1 MANTI
6 KGFKINDQK
15 YGLNLTQIGSYIDSG
30 STEVEIASYID
41 AKIDE
46 NKGEI
51 PTPTP
56 TPTPVEPSTG
66 ATIAELISSDGA
78 KFDLKV
84 ANDGEL
90 YAVRQENVNKLVKP
104 TSETITKLEA
114 SLKVN
119 KDTPTNEIEEIKN
132 ALRGFYTYRFT
143 P

>member
-30 STEVEIASYID
+30 STEVEITSYID
-41 AKIDE
+41 TKIEE

-56 TPTPVEPSTG
+56 TPDTPTPTPSTG
-66 ATIAELISSDGA
+66 GTLAELISSDGA

-90 YAVRQENVNKLVKP
+90 YAVRQENVN
-104 TSETITKLEA
+104 
-114 SLKVN
+114 
-119 KDTPTNEIEEIKN
+119 
-132 ALRGFYTYRFT
+132 
-143 P
+143 